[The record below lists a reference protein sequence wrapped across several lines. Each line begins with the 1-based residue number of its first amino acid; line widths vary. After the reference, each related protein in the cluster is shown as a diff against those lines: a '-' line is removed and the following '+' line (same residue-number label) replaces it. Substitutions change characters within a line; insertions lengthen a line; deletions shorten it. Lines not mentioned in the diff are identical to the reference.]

1 MNRTVNCHR
10 TMKNKLKLNIF
21 FVTSFLKVT
30 VFLCFEPKLLLVS
43 EQAGQI
49 YWTPGVSANI
59 PIEPEARPRQK
70 KIANSKTNLEM
81 QLKPNFLFKTLDV
94 C

>member
-1 MNRTVNCHR
+1 MQ
-10 TMKNKLKLNIF
+10 NIF
-21 FVTSFLKVT
+21 FVTSILKVT

-49 YWTPGVSANI
+49 YWTPGESANI

-70 KIANSKTNLEM
+70 KLQIQKLI
-81 QLKPNFLFKTLDV
+81 
-94 C
+94 